1 MKFLHQ
7 PAALLRAVTTR
18 MRSKPSTTRHYT
30 RWASALALVFGV
42 AVAATSPAAT
52 ISPRRLVEATDL
64 GNPVISPDGRY
75 VAFRA
80 VKTSVERNTYD
91 TSWYVQRLKQH
102 SLPHPVADGGV
113 PLREYVNGVVLASPV
128 IWSPDSRWIYFRAH
142 LKGRIA
148 VWRAAADGSGMQL
161 MTDDPADIRNFALSK
176 DGQSLKYSV
185 GDTREQVLAAEQA
198 QYDAGVHID
207 DKVVISAGLLRSSR
221 VEGWPSTQRFLGDW
235 YSTGPLLAEVPDHWK
250 VVDLT
255 TMTIRDLPS
264 SDVPASSLQI
274 AGLPSTL
281 PHPFNFALN
290 RDDGRVALL
299 TRTGNGQGLSQKP
312 DVELS
317 MLSGKRSA
325 SPMKCLAELCT
336 KKSISDIQWRP
347 GSDEVLFSV
356 IDYGRGQAQSIF
368 GWNVVTGKVRPIV
381 VADGLLSGGSE
392 RYRGVPC
399 AVSSATLVCV
409 AAEADRP
416 PHLDMVDLSTDE
428 RSVLFDPNRK
438 LAEDIASTVPS
449 RLIRWKDKLGREF
462 TGFLFEARN
471 IDADKPPP
479 LFVNFYSCDG
489 FLRGGVGNEWPLE
502 SLAEHGI
509 SSLCINAIP
518 EFRYDFVQ
526 RVDQGRLAVESVVKY
541 LAAAGRIDPRRV
553 GMGGLSYGSEVT
565 LWTAIHSNVLAAASV
580 STPVTDQTYYLFNS
594 LRAAFRSGLK
604 KMWELGAPEETPKRW
619 RTISPTYSL
628 DKIHIP
634 ILFQMAEQ
642 EYRPSLEYALPLVR
656 RFQGDIYVF
665 PDETHVKFQPRH
677 KLAVNVRNLD
687 WFRFWLQGYEDPSPA
702 KADQYKV
709 WRKMRG
715 ERTKRL
721 AIGAGRS
728 PVSSSR
734 PCTDRRC
741 VRMTD
746 REGQAQHRRM
756 RPGHA
761 NRGGHAT
768 SVARP

>member
-1 MKFLHQ
+1 MKFFHQ
-7 PAALLRAVTTR
+7 LALWMAVTAR
-18 MRSKPSTTRHYT
+18 MRLDSSTGIRRA
-30 RWASALALVFGV
+30 RWVSALALVLGV
-42 AVAATSPAAT
+42 AVVATSPAAT
-52 ISPRRLVEATDL
+52 VSPRRLVEATDL

-75 VAFRA
+75 VAFRV
-80 VKTSVERNTYD
+80 VKTSIDRNTYD
-91 TSWYVQRLKQH
+91 TTWYVQRLKRQ
-102 SLPHPVADGGV
+102 SLPRSVSDGGV
-113 PLREYVNGVVLASPV
+113 PLREYVNGVVSASPAV
-128 IWSPDSRWIYFRAH
+128 WSPDSRWIYFHAH
-142 LKGRIA
+142 LEGRIA
-148 VWRAAADGSGMQL
+148 VWRAAANGSGSQL
-161 MTDDPADIRNFALSK
+161 VTDDPADVRNFVLSK

-185 GDTREQVLAAEQA
+185 GATREQVLATEQA

-221 VEGWPSTQRFLGDW
+221 VEGRPSTQRFLGDW

-255 TMTIRDLPS
+255 TMTTRDLPS
-264 SDVPASSLQI
+264 SDVPAPSLQI
-274 AGLPSTL
+274 ADLPSTL
-281 PHPFNFALN
+281 PHPWKLSLN

-299 TRTGNGQGLSQKP
+299 THTGNGQGLSQKP

-317 MLSGKRSA
+317 MLLGKRSV
-325 SPMKCLAELCT
+325 SPVKCLAELCT

-347 GSDEVLFSV
+347 GSDEVLFTA
-356 IDYGRGQAQSIF
+356 IDYGRGEAQSIF
-368 GWNVVTGKVRPIV
+368 GWNVVSGKVRPIV

-392 RYRGVPC
+392 RYWGNPC

-416 PHLDMVDLSTDE
+416 PYLDMVDLSTDE
-428 RSVLFDPNRK
+428 RSVLFDPNKK
-438 LAEDIASTVPS
+438 LAEDIASAVPS
-449 RLIRWKDKLGREF
+449 KLIRWKDKLGREF

-471 IDADKPPP
+471 IDADTPPP

-489 FLRGGVGNEWPLE
+489 FLRGGFGNEWPLE
-502 SLAEHGI
+502 SMAEHGI
-509 SSLCINAIP
+509 STLCINAIP
-518 EFRYDFVQ
+518 EYRYDFAQ

-541 LAAAGRIDPRRV
+541 LAGTGRIDPSRV

-565 LWTAIHSNVLAAASV
+565 LWTAIHSNVLAVASV
-580 STPVTDQTYYLFNS
+580 STPVTDQTDYLFNS
-594 LRAAFRSGLK
+594 LRSVFRSGLK
-604 KMWELGAPEETPKRW
+604 KMWQLGAPEETPKGW
-619 RTISPTYSL
+619 RIVSPTYCL

-656 RFQGDIYVF
+656 KFQGDIYVF
-665 PDETHVKFQPRH
+665 PDEAHIKFQPRH

-687 WFRFWLQGYEDPSPA
+687 WFRFWLQGYEDPDPA

-709 WRKMRG
+709 WHKMRD

-721 AIGAGRS
+721 PNSAGRS
-728 PVSSSR
+728 SVSSSR

-756 RPGHA
+756 RPEHA
-761 NRGGHAT
+761 NRGDRAT
-768 SVARP
+768 SVARL